1 MKQKIIQLCTILSL
15 TTVPLSGDEEFRFE
29 LPSPQSEETGVTI
42 NFQDVSMLE
51 FLRFVSSIAEKN
63 FTYDERLLDF
73 NISLVTGKATTPD
86 KIFDIMTELLAQQ
99 GIKVEDKGDYYF
111 VDRMED
117 WELKEWR
124 LARAPKQKNQYDR
137 SGAFPKQSGSKGAY
151 DEFAV
156 RKERSLPMIK
166 RMGKKGEKGER
177 IVSDE
182 KKGETNERG
191 ENTGI
196 YEQDEREVHL
206 VSNPRFSQILSFH
219 EFQKKDD
226 FFVYKLQ
233 YHVGTEILS
242 AIKSIAASLNVTSN
256 GQSDLVQSI
265 NSMQWVQSTNSLLY
279 SGTEEGIGELTELI
293 QSLDVPKKQVFIEVL
308 VIETDVKKGLEFGLE
323 WGAGG
328 RYRDKFGYGMGNFP
342 ATAKQAPFAKTMQ
355 GINATNTPTGA
366 DQIPMGHGFDLGVI
380 GDVILHKGKSFFS
393 LGTLVSALQADGDST
408 IVLNQKVIAQ
418 DNKLSRIFVGDNIA
432 FTGSTVSTVGAS
444 QQTSANIEYRDV
456 GVNLNI
462 TPLLGDGEMITLEI
476 AEEITDIIP
485 NMHQAAGSANGINTT
500 KTDMA
505 TQVHVPDQSFLV
517 LSGMV
522 RNTKRHQKSGLPCLG
537 GLPYIGAAFSKT
549 TEADEKR
556 NVIIFVRPQI
566 VRSAGEYESI
576 TTFQENQLRN
586 QTVYP
591 EDFQRGIDM
600 VKREKTIDTTSYN
613 VPGKTAE
620 SAGSASS

>member
-1 MKQKIIQLCTILSL
+1 MKQKIIQICTLFSLS
-15 TTVPLSGDEEFRFE
+15 TFPLSGDEEYRFE
-29 LPSPQSEETGVTI
+29 LPSPQSEESGVTI

-73 NISLVTGKATTPD
+73 NISLVTGKATTPE
-86 KIFDIMTELLAQQ
+86 KIFDIMTELLGQQ
-99 GIKVEDKGDYYF
+99 GIKVEDKGGYYF

-117 WELKEWR
+117 WELKER
-124 LARAPKQKNQYDR
+124 RIARAPKEKKQYDR
-137 SGAFPKQSGSKGAY
+137 TGAFPKQSGSHGAY
-151 DEFAV
+151 DQFAV
-156 RKERSLPMIK
+156 RKERALPMIK
-166 RMGKKGEKGER
+166 RMEKR
-177 IVSDE
+177 
-182 KKGETNERG
+182 GETNERG
-191 ENTGI
+191 ER
-196 YEQDEREVHL
+196 DAHL
-206 VSNPRFSQILSFH
+206 VSSPRFSQILSFH

-242 AIKSIAASLNVTSN
+242 AIKSIASSLNVTSN

-328 RYRDKFGYGMGNFP
+328 RYKDKFGYGMGNFP
-342 ATAKQAPFAKTMQ
+342 DTSKQAPFAKTLQ
-355 GINATNTPTGA
+355 GINATNVPTGA

-432 FTGSTVSTVGAS
+432 FTGSTVETVGAS

-456 GVNLNI
+456 GVSLNI

-476 AEEITDIIP
+476 SEEITDIIP
-485 NMHQAAGSANGINTT
+485 NMHQAAGNANGINTT

-566 VRSAGEYESI
+566 VHSAGEYQSI
-576 TTFQENQLRN
+576 TTFQENQFRN
-586 QTVYP
+586 QTVHP
-591 EDFQRGIDM
+591 EEFQRGIDM
-600 VKREKTIDTTSYN
+600 VKQEKTIDTTSYKLQ
-613 VPGKTAE
+613 GESAE
-620 SAGSASS
+620 STGDTSS